1 MQKKIVYV
9 GVGCIIIILVYY
21 LTILNNIGIYQIKPE
36 HASSA
41 NANLWRIA
49 NSTIEVT
56 EKTLRSGAVIFTYT
70 NINEC
75 IALLQQKYPDLSDYD
90 LAIFL
95 RYFTGQSTDNL
106 PEKEIL
112 NILQY
117 DNISLSSAYFQIKYN
132 GAVQEISRQDAFTAS
147 ADSLIK
153 ITTGLSLIQTDDEM
167 NYYTIWTSADWPAGN
182 PHNQENTLVLSNNAT
197 FNSEYEEQGIVQ
209 SAYTCPDCGQ
219 TTYKTRNVNSQNTAD
234 ADLYLE
240 YNSFAPFL
248 RFKSL
253 KTKCANCPA
262 HYIPQ
267 AASCHAYLECGI
279 IAADNVQIQAGY
291 ACQKAGGNINV
302 TAAYPLS
309 DDYTFTSQSGKP
321 VICIAP
327 ALKFN

>member
-106 PEKEIL
+106 PEKEI
-112 NILQY
+112 
-117 DNISLSSAYFQIKYN
+117 F
-132 GAVQEISRQDAFTAS
+132 R
-147 ADSLIK
+147 
-153 ITTGLSLIQTDDEM
+153 
-167 NYYTIWTSADWPAGN
+167 
-182 PHNQENTLVLSNNAT
+182 
-197 FNSEYEEQGIVQ
+197 
-209 SAYTCPDCGQ
+209 
-219 TTYKTRNVNSQNTAD
+219 
-234 ADLYLE
+234 
-240 YNSFAPFL
+240 
-248 RFKSL
+248 
-253 KTKCANCPA
+253 
-262 HYIPQ
+262 
-267 AASCHAYLECGI
+267 
-279 IAADNVQIQAGY
+279 
-291 ACQKAGGNINV
+291 
-302 TAAYPLS
+302 
-309 DDYTFTSQSGKP
+309 
-321 VICIAP
+321 
-327 ALKFN
+327 